1 MKRTS
6 VKRRAVALVVV
17 LVVLAAIVAV
27 SSTLTWNTVAARK
40 FLGQREHRFQAEWLA
55 RGGVERARAQAA
67 RGEEPS
73 KGPWRPFGERG
84 LATIDVQTLDD
95 GLEVTCE
102 ATFPADEPRPV
113 TRFVTVTIAN
123 NRAPGQ

>member
-1 MKRTS
+1 MKHS
-6 VKRRAVALVVV
+6 SAKRRGVALVVV

-27 SSTLTWNTVAARK
+27 TGTLTWNTVAARK

-67 RGEEPS
+67 RGEEPA
-73 KGPWRPFGERG
+73 KGPWRPLGERG
-84 LATIDVQTLDD
+84 LATIDVQTVD
-95 GLEVTCE
+95 GSLRVKCE

-113 TRFVTVTIAN
+113 TREATGFLN
-123 NRAPGQ
+123 AP